1 VRKLGCVARAYRHV
15 WWFHLVGVRSSRGP
29 QGAAQSDYD
38 GKGRASWLLALL
50 LRQEHG
56 LPGAKGT

>member
-1 VRKLGCVARAYRHV
+1 M
-15 WWFHLVGVRSSRGP
+15 GVQSSRGP